1 MPQNAVLIPVAPFL
15 RWFCGDAGQGVGV
28 DDDADDDDGDDEASS
43 HPHLSDL
50 YAVYGPSPCDQLC
63 VHGDDGYGVGVDVSL
78 HLHFSRLLGFL
89 FHLQNDHEI
98 LDLP

>member
-1 MPQNAVLIPVAPFL
+1 MLQNAVLIQVAPFL

-28 DDDADDDDGDDEASS
+28 GDDADDDDDGDDEASS

-50 YAVYGPSPCDQLC
+50 YALYGPCDQLC
-63 VHGDDGYGVGVDVSL
+63 VDGDDGYGVGVSR
-78 HLHFSRLLGFL
+78 HLHISRLLGFL